1 MKLNKLN
8 NVIDNDE
15 LVELWYKN
23 RIIFTGCFSEIPIK
37 LKNYNCKSI
46 TVNCEILSIEMVGV
60 L

>member
-8 NVIDNDE
+8 SIISNDE

-37 LKNYNCKSI
+37 LKNCNCIDI
-46 TVNCEILSIEMVGV
+46 TVNSEILSIEMAGV